1 MHRVNHVHNEKSV
14 GTVLSETKEELKEF
28 LQTRIAMLKAEIREK
43 ISTFKYAI
51 PMLLGAAVLVVA
63 AWIVLTFAFVALVA
77 AWLPQSP
84 FNWFWAGLIVA
95 GIYFV
100 IAVGIGWFAYAEI
113 NSVGVAPNRTLEVL
127 KQDQVW
133 IQNEARTA

>member
-1 MHRVNHVHNEKSV
+1 MHRVNHVHTEKSL
-14 GTVLSETKEELKEF
+14 GTVLSETKEELKDF
-28 LQTRIAMLKAEIREK
+28 VQTRIAMLRAELKEK
-43 ISTFKYAI
+43 INTWKYAI
-51 PMLLGAAVLVVA
+51 PLMFAAAVLLLAGV
-63 AWIVLTFAFVALVA
+63 IVLTFAFVALVA

-100 IAVGIGWFAYAEI
+100 MAVAIGWFAYAEF

-133 IQNEARTA
+133 MQNEARTA

>member
-1 MHRVNHVHNEKSV
+1 VHSEKSI

-28 LQTRIAMLKAEIREK
+28 IQTRIAMLKAELREK
-43 ISTFKYAI
+43 VNTFKYAI
-51 PMLLGAAVLVVA
+51 PLMLGAAVLLLA
-63 AWIVLTFAFVALVA
+63 GWIVLTFAFVALIA
-77 AWLPQSP
+77 AWLPASP
-84 FNWFWAGLIVA
+84 FNWFWAGLIVS

-100 IAVGIGWFAYAEI
+100 MAIGIGWFAYAEI

-133 IQNEARTA
+133 MQNEARTA